1 MEEKLFNRIM
11 EKEMS
16 KEEELKIPD
25 SINIKLGKAYE
36 IIKTDEADNEKKR
49 KTNKRKK
56 AIIAASLA
64 FLVLTTVVVTPALA
78 DNIPPLKELSK
89 HLKNMYFFND
99 NYITNATEI
108 NMSKTY
114 DGIEVALQG
123 VIYDESSLKF
133 IYTVTSDKKLQ
144 WGVQIRKNSLKING
158 KEILEN
164 TYSNRI
170 NADETKISKQDDKL
184 EKYAVIT
191 SYDISDLKLD
201 DVVNIDWSL
210 NEIHTQNYKFAE
222 GNWDFN
228 FKISKELLKA
238 NSKIIDIN
246 YKTDIDGYKFNIDK
260 VIFTPVETKIL
271 ASYDQK
277 FDEDYSEAIK
287 LSSKGLKSDID
298 KFRQI
303 NGEFNFWNMYICDDN
318 GNAFEQTSGLGH
330 DGKIVATF
338 TPSKEIPKKLIF
350 TPINEKLNSIRVPKD
365 NQYKALNE
373 LKAPFEYNDGKDMS
387 FIINS
392 MKRDNNK
399 LKINVTFKGDFIER
413 RALEPFVIVPKNI
426 KAIQVDVNGE
436 KFINSDEFMV
446 ASNKTRKVS
455 SWDYYK
461 KANNINNT
469 LDYEFE
475 LKDNEDYNIVFEKY
489 EDNIFMKDQQLVI
502 DLNK

>member
-36 IIKTDEADNEKKR
+36 IIKSDKVDNVKKI
-49 KTNKRKK
+49 KTNKKRN

-89 HLKNMYFFND
+89 HLKNIYSFND

-144 WGVQIRKNSLKING
+144 WGVQLRKNSLKING
-158 KEILEN
+158 KEIPGD
-164 TYSNRI
+164 TYLNQEST
-170 NADETKISKQDDKL
+170 DDTKISKEDDKF

-191 SYDISDLKLD
+191 SYDISNLKLD
-201 DVVNIDWSL
+201 DKVSIDWCI
-210 NEIHTQNYKFAE
+210 NEIHTQNNKYTE
-222 GNWDFN
+222 GNWEFS
-228 FKISKELLKA
+228 FKASKELLKE
-238 NSKIIDIN
+238 NSKIFDVN
-246 YKTDIDGYKFNIDK
+246 YNTTIGGYKLSIDK
-260 VIFTPVETKIL
+260 VIFTPIETKIL
-271 ASYDQK
+271 VSYDPK
-277 FDEDYSEAIK
+277 FYDEYYKIIE
-287 LSSKGLKSDID
+287 SKGNEEEKERIKQVS
-298 KFRQI
+298 
-303 NGEFNFWNMYICDDN
+303 GELNFENIYICDEN
-318 GNAFEQTSGLGH
+318 GNALQGTGGRGYN
-330 DGKIVATF
+330 GKEVMLFKPLAQ
-338 TPSKEIPKKLIF
+338 IPKKLII
-350 TPINEKLNSIRVPKD
+350 TPFSEKLNVNRIPKE

-392 MKRDNNK
+392 MKRDGKK
-399 LKINVTFKGDFIER
+399 LKINVTFKGDFIGR
-413 RALEPFVIVPKNI
+413 RAAEPFVIVPKNI
-426 KAIQVDVNGE
+426 KPIPININGE
-436 KFINSDEFMV
+436 DFMNSDEFME
-446 ASNKTRKVS
+446 ASSKTRKVS
-455 SWDYYK
+455 SWDYYS

-469 LDYEFE
+469 FDYEFE

-489 EDNIFMKDQQLVI
+489 EDNFFMKDKQISL
-502 DLNK
+502 DLSK

>member
-25 SINIKLGKAYE
+25 SINIKLGNAYE
-36 IIKTDEADNEKKR
+36 VIKTDGVDNLKKR
-49 KTNKRKK
+49 KSNKRRN

-78 DNIPPLKELSK
+78 DNIPPLKEISK
-89 HLKNMYFFND
+89 HLKKMYSFND

-114 DGIEVALQG
+114 DGIEIALQG

-144 WGVQIRKNSLKING
+144 WGVQLRKNSLKVNG
-158 KEILEN
+158 KEIVEKA
-164 TYSNRI
+164 YSDRI
-170 NADETKISKQDDKL
+170 IGGDETKISKEDDKL

-201 DVVNIDWSL
+201 DVVNIDWCI

-228 FKISKELLKA
+228 FKVSKELLKA
-238 NSKIIDIN
+238 NSKIFDVN
-246 YKTDIDGYKFNIDK
+246 YKNHIEGYKFSIDK
-260 VIFTPVETKIL
+260 VVFTPVETKIL
-271 ASYDQK
+271 ASYDTK
-277 FDEDYSEAIK
+277 FDADYYRSLKDGTQKEK
-287 LSSKGLKSDID
+287 LKQIDEEISFRGL
-298 KFRQI
+298 
-303 NGEFNFWNMYICDDN
+303 YICDEKGNVLGMTGGRSDN
-318 GNAFEQTSGLGH
+318 GKEVWIFNP
-330 DGKIVATF
+330 V
-338 TPSKEIPKKLIF
+338 KEIPKKLIF
-350 TPINEKLNSIRVPKD
+350 TPINENYLNGNIVPKEK
-365 NQYKALNE
+365 QYKALSE

-387 FIINS
+387 FTINS

-413 RALEPFVIVPKNI
+413 RALQPFVIVPKNI
-426 KAIQVDVNGE
+426 KPIQINVNGE
-436 KFINSDEFMV
+436 KFINSEEFMK
-446 ASNKTRKVS
+446 ASEKTRKVS
-455 SWDYYK
+455 SWDYYE

-489 EDNIFMKDQQLVI
+489 EDNFFMKDKQLII